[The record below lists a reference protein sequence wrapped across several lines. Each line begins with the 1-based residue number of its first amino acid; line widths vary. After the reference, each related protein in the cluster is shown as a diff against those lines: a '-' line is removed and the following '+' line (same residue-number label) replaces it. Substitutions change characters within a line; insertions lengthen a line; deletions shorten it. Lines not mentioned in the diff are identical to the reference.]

1 MIGMIQVLTDPEH
14 NVNNEV
20 LTNSH
25 ISDLY
30 FNDIVLIDPLAPTY
44 LTMSLI
50 QSLHES

>member
-14 NVNNEV
+14 KFNNEV